1 MKPDI
6 ASCML
11 RLNKADM
18 KLEFHLIED
27 EKGAM
32 TLSRYNNMTIINDDR
47 HEWRLYYKC
56 SLGA

>member
-1 MKPDI
+1 
-6 ASCML
+6 
-11 RLNKADM
+11 M

-47 HEWRLYYKC
+47 NE
-56 SLGA
+56 